1 MAFDQNATFHVGR
14 LTRDP
19 ELSYTKS
26 EVPVCKFSIA
36 NNSGKEESDVNFFDC
51 VAFKNTATS
60 CAQYLRKGSQV
71 VIEGRL
77 KQSRWTDK
85 NGQHRSKVEI
95 VATSVQ
101 FIGAKSET
109 GNAPEPSNE
118 PSIPREED
126 VYSLDQ
132 EEIGENPF

>member
-36 NNSGKEESDVNFFDC
+36 NNSGKDDVNFFDC

-85 NGQHRSKVEI
+85 NGQNRSKVEI

-101 FIGAKSET
+101 FIGAKAET
-109 GNAPEPSNE
+109 GNAPEQSNE
-118 PSIPREED
+118 SSAPREED